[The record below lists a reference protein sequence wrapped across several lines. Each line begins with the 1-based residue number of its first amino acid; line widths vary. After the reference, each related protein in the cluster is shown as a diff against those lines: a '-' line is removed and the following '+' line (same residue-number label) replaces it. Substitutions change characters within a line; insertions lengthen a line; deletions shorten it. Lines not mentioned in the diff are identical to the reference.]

1 MATPLLIGRDLY
13 LEFFVQCM
21 LSLMMGGLIG
31 YERELRSKPAGLKT
45 HVLIC
50 LGSTALT
57 FMSVQMSFNG
67 DPGRIAAQV
76 VSGIGFIGAGTILHA
91 NRAVQGLTTA
101 ASLWVV
107 AAIGM
112 LIGAGLVVPAW
123 VMTAVAFVFLILS
136 RLITPNKYGM
146 NHYAL
151 SIEICAVQALSKV
164 EAMIHTFDLVIESK
178 LLKREETI
186 YLSLSYSATP
196 LTQHLFLKRL
206 FSLPG
211 VGEIL
216 KS

>member
-1 MATPLLIGRDLY
+1 MAGHLLSGLDLY
-13 LEFFVQCM
+13 FEFFIQCM
-21 LSLMMGGLIG
+21 LSLLMAGIIG
-31 YERELRSKPAGLKT
+31 YERELRAKPAGLKT
-45 HVLIC
+45 HVLIG

-57 FMSVQMSFNG
+57 FLSIQMSFDG

-91 NRAVQGLTTA
+91 NRAIQGLTTA

-112 LIGAGLVVPAW
+112 LIGAGMIVPAW
-123 VMTAVAFVFLILS
+123 LLTCVVFVFLIVS
-136 RLITPNKYGM
+136 RLVTPNKYDM
-146 NHYAL
+146 SHYAL
-151 SIEICAVQALSKV
+151 SIEISAVQALSKI
-164 EAMIHTFDLVIESK
+164 EAMLHTFDIAIETK
-178 LLKREETI
+178 LLKRDKKI
-186 YLSLSYSATP
+186 YLSLSYAATP

-211 VGEIL
+211 IGEIL